1 MQHEEI
7 GSDANAGP
15 SSYHAGPAIQPP
27 PGMSKNAAKKLAR
40 KQKLEATKH
49 ERRAAERLKKKEN
62 RRVRHLAAQQD
73 AELNDLD
80 RATDASQP
88 AAKRSRLE
96 HTPSQA
102 ATKQFFD
109 ARLVIDCGFD
119 ELMVEK
125 EASSMT
131 QQLMYLYSANRNA
144 KMPFGEIILIGQD
157 APRDCLRD
165 VHPDQLSLVPDA
177 ASTSQPETQ
186 AGTSFAS
193 SASIENNSIGRAMDG
208 KLRGVWR
215 RWKRVTIYK
224 HGGIESLLSQ
234 QLHGDPQTPSLD
246 AAEDSDHV
254 KKDASGRHPASE
266 EIRQTRHR
274 IRRSDAIYL
283 TADTEDTLTE
293 LEPGKTYIIG
303 GIVDKNRYKGLCRAK
318 ADRLGI
324 RAAKLPLSQDMMRA
338 VERNLSARGET
349 LEDEVGTA
357 GKAEQSF
364 VGRKV
369 LTVNQVV
376 EILAAWTETRDWV
389 QALEIALPRR
399 KLKQRGPAA
408 QSTTSAAGIIVDTE
422 LVLDEDA
429 ARNAS

>member
-1 MQHEEI
+1 MRGSGAERSCIDEDVDAAMSSRTSAAGTDGWIGGCGRRIACVSEAQIQDQHLSSFCRVGAPTPRVALSLYRTVLPIGPPICTYARGGGGADSGLGFAPTRFWKAARGIFSLSLSLFQAPDRPRFTAATSKATDMQHEEI
-7 GSDANAGP
+7 GSDAKAGP

-40 KQKLEATKH
+40 KQKLDATKH

-96 HTPSQA
+96 HAPSQA

-144 KMPFGEIILIGQD
+144 KMPFGEIILTGQD

-186 AGTSFAS
+186 AETSFAS

-224 HGGIESLLSQ
+224 HAES
-234 QLHGDPQTPSLD
+234 SLCCLNSCMAILKLPHSTRRTNRTTSRRTLVVD
-246 AAEDSDHV
+246 
-254 KKDASGRHPASE
+254 
-266 EIRQTRHR
+266 IRLQRK
-274 IRRSDAIYL
+274 SA
-283 TADTEDTLTE
+283 
-293 LEPGKTYIIG
+293 
-303 GIVDKNRYKGLCRAK
+303 
-318 ADRLGI
+318 RLGI
-324 RAAKLPLSQDMMRA
+324 ASDVPMPSTSPPTQK
-338 VERNLSARGET
+338 
-349 LEDEVGTA
+349 
-357 GKAEQSF
+357 
-364 VGRKV
+364 
-369 LTVNQVV
+369 
-376 EILAAWTETRDWV
+376 TR
-389 QALEIALPRR
+389 
-399 KLKQRGPAA
+399 
-408 QSTTSAAGIIVDTE
+408 
-422 LVLDEDA
+422 
-429 ARNAS
+429 